1 MSGWHHGGM
10 TEKPAD
16 AIPGQSL
23 MPVAA
28 RVHLAHAVVQHLA
41 DAAGA
46 DLLHLK
52 GPAVLP
58 DLRPAGRRGSTDA
71 DVLVRPSHL
80 DRFIASL
87 ESHGWEQRTDA
98 ETGSA
103 FAHATC
109 WWHDDWGWLDVHL
122 SWPGCRVPAEEAF
135 DVLAAPGATATIAH
149 VPCRVPD
156 RVGQVLVLVLHAAR
170 SPDKSDVAHAWAG
183 ADDDV
188 RDAVRALARR
198 LRADVALAAGL
209 GELDDHRDDS
219 HYLLWRFH
227 AEGGT
232 RIDEWRARLAAAP
245 DARSRWQVLTGS
257 LRVNRDHLRME
268 LGRAP
273 TRADVRRRQVVRV
286 RRALSEA
293 RARIGRR
300 P

>member
-10 TEKPAD
+10 TGKPAE
-16 AIPGQSL
+16 ARHGQSA

-41 DAAGA
+41 DGAGV

-58 DLRPAGRRGSTDA
+58 DLRPGRRGSTDA
-71 DVLVRPSHL
+71 DVLVRPSHV
-80 DRFIASL
+80 DRFTSTL
-87 ESHGWEQRTDA
+87 EAHGWEQRTEA

-122 SWPGCRVPAEEAF
+122 SWPGCRVTAEEAF
-135 DVLAAPGATATIAH
+135 DVLAAPGATTSVAH
-149 VPCRVPD
+149 VACRVPD

-170 SPDKSDVAHAWAG
+170 SPDKSDVEHAWRQS
-183 ADDDV
+183 DDGV
-188 RDAVRALARR
+188 RTAVRALSRR

-232 RIDEWRARLAAAP
+232 RLDEWRARLAAAP
-245 DARSRWQVLTGS
+245 DVRARVRVLGGS

-268 LGRAP
+268 LGREP
-273 TRADVRRRQVVRV
+273 TRADVRRRQARRV
-286 RRALSEA
+286 RRALAEA

-300 P
+300 